1 MFIKI
6 ATIVAIVALALG
18 GGGIAV
24 VAAQANIPD
33 GGTAVKAETQTK
45 NAGVETQL
53 SNQFMVQTMAQTMT
67 QTMAQTM
74 TMLKNAFAGYQN
86 QNAFQNAFQFGTQEE
101 FVPGNPWT
109 EVIEGAGNGSGF
121 GFGFSAGEEVV
132 KGAGQK

>member
-6 ATIVAIVALALG
+6 ATLVTIVALALG

-53 SNQFMVQTMAQTMT
+53 MIQTMAQTMT
-67 QTMAQTM
+67 QAMTQTM
-74 TMLKNAFAGYQN
+74 TMLKYAFAGYQN

-109 EVIEGAGNGSGF
+109 EVIESAGNGSGF
-121 GFGFSAGEEVV
+121 GFGLSAGEEVV

>member
-6 ATIVAIVALALG
+6 ATLVTIVALALG

-24 VAAQANIPD
+24 AAAQANIPD

-53 SNQFMVQTMAQTMT
+53 MIQTMAQTMT
-67 QTMAQTM
+67 KTMAQTM

-109 EVIEGAGNGSGF
+109 EVIERAGNGSGF
-121 GFGFSAGEEVV
+121 GFGFSAGEAVV